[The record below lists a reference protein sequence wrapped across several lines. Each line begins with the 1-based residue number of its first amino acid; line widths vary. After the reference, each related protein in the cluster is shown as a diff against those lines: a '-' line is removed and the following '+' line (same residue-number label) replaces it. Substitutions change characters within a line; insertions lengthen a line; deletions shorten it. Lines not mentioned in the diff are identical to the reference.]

1 MLAAPGNVEISS
13 VEGREKD
20 PLLEKSQIQ
29 ERPFLSGVPLLG
41 GLIAW
46 LRTRWNNVATT
57 GYVRPLLVQQNEFN
71 RLMVTQLH
79 EHDAWLIT
87 QDREQTTLR
96 RETAVIVTQT
106 IQLQRRLHGVDQRLR
121 RLETRAQE
129 KGSEGTLS

>member
-20 PLLEKSQIQ
+20 PLLEKSQVQ
-29 ERPFLSGVPLLG
+29 ERPFQSGAPLFG

-57 GYVRPLLVQQNEFN
+57 WYVRPLLAQQNEFN
-71 RLMVTQLH
+71 RLIVAQLH

-87 QDREQTTLR
+87 QDREQTALVQ
-96 RETAVIVTQT
+96 ETAVIATQA
-106 IQLQRRLHGVDQRLR
+106 IQLQRQLHALEQRLG
-121 RLETRAQE
+121 RLEIE
-129 KGSEGTLS
+129 

>member
-1 MLAAPGNVEISS
+1 M
-13 VEGREKD
+13 EGREKD

-29 ERPFLSGVPLLG
+29 ERPFLSGVPLFG

-57 GYVRPLLVQQNEFN
+57 WYVRPLLVQQNEFN

-87 QDREQTTLR
+87 QDREQTALL
-96 RETAVIVTQT
+96 RETAVITTQAV
-106 IQLQRRLHGVDQRLR
+106 QLQRRLHSLEQRLS
-121 RLETRAQE
+121 RLEAP
-129 KGSEGTLS
+129 

>member
-29 ERPFLSGVPLLG
+29 ERPFLSGVPLFG

-57 GYVRPLLVQQNEFN
+57 WYVRPLLVQQNEFN
-71 RLMVTQLH
+71 RLIVAQLQEH
-79 EHDAWLIT
+79 EAWLIT
-87 QDREQTTLR
+87 QDREQTALL
-96 RETAVIVTQT
+96 RETAVITTQAV
-106 IQLQRRLHGVDQRLR
+106 QLQRRLHSLEQRLS
-121 RLETRAQE
+121 RLEAP
-129 KGSEGTLS
+129 